1 MKHKVLIS
9 LLLFEALICLGMTLF
24 NVTSSGSALM
34 TLSTFP
40 FAQIG
45 SMLRQLSLSGMSGN
59 VYAIIIFILIGI
71 IPLIFLS
78 INLFKKRFEIEDSML
93 VAISVLIFVTI
104 YYMINP
110 TSLGNLFILD
120 GMAQYGEMMLG
131 ITVYSILVGYFV
143 FRFIRIISSS
153 ETSVLLKYAKI
164 FFFIISIVLVYTIF
178 GSQVNN
184 LVSDINSVTS
194 GNTSSGI
201 MPSILNENTL
211 NNNSVLFTNIFLVL
225 FYIINQIPVLLDI
238 LIVFITINLID
249 ELMIDRYSDGVII
262 AANKLA
268 SMCKISI
275 MVSMLTCMFVNIIQL
290 IFSRYL
296 LKLNVTTFIPLISI
310 ALVLIVLLLAKYFAQ
325 SNKLKHDIDL
335 FV

>member
-78 INLFKKRFEIEDSML
+78 INLFKKKFKIEDSML

-110 TSLGNLFILD
+110 TSLGNLFIINGL
-120 GMAQYGEMMLG
+120 AQYGEMMLG

-153 ETSVLLKYAKI
+153 ETSVLLKYAKT

-225 FYIINQIPVLLDI
+225 FYIINQIPILLDI

-249 ELMIDRYSDGVII
+249 ELVIDRYSDGVII

>member
-268 SMCKISI
+268 SMCKISL
-275 MVSMLTCMFVNIIQL
+275 VASVLTCMFVNIIQL